1 MSLRRYNPFR
11 RLRNFSISTKLIGVV
26 AVFLLAIVG
35 LILTMTLAL
44 RVMTGVRAYVE
55 GEGLWSKAQKDA
67 VYFLAR
73 YTQTQ
78 DEADYQRFTGAF
90 AVPLGD
96 RGARNE
102 LLKPSPDPDVV
113 RRGFVAGGLDPEDI
127 GSMVFLF
134 RHFETVGFFAKAL
147 SLWEVADRDADD
159 LLDTARAIHQ
169 AVLVRRLTP
178 AAQAQFLARID
189 RINADVTPIEKQF
202 SETLGAGARV
212 VQTLLLALLV
222 IVALLLTMLGLLV
235 SWLISNDLG
244 LSIAGLRDGAI
255 RVAGGE
261 LTHRIQVRARDELGE
276 LAMVFNDMIERRRD
290 AEVALTTATEFRERI
305 MESSTNAI
313 YTMDRDGR
321 FTTAN
326 KRTCEI
332 TGYPQGELI
341 GLPWA
346 NMVPPEYLPDLFQRF
361 GNTIE
366 GRAPILNY
374 EVPLIRKDGQIVT
387 IMFSVAALSRDGE
400 IFGVVGTAEDI
411 SERKR
416 GQIELQSRADELA
429 RSNQEL
435 EQFAYVA
442 SHDLQEPLRTVSG
455 FAQLLAKRYTGQL
468 GPEAD
473 EYVHYVTTGVQRM
486 KSLIEDLLAYS
497 RVSRDP
503 GAMRQVDL
511 NPVVKTALA
520 NLRGAIDAAAATV
533 VCEPMPALAANERQM
548 VQLFQNLVGNAVK
561 FRGESPPVIHIS
573 AERRADEWQ
582 ITVRDNG
589 IGISERHAQQ
599 VFVLF
604 QRLHSR
610 DKYPGNGI
618 GLTICKKIVDLHGG
632 RIWVVPNET
641 GAVFRFT
648 LRPEGLGC
656 AKPVAA

>member
-1 MSLRRYNPFR
+1 MRLSRYNPFR
-11 RLRNFSISTKLIGVV
+11 RLRNFSISTKLIGMV
-26 AVFLLAIVG
+26 AVFVFAIIG
-35 LILTMTLAL
+35 LILVMILAL
-44 RVMTGVRAYVE
+44 RVTNGVRAYVAA
-55 GEGLWSKAQKDA
+55 EGLWSKGQKDA
-67 VYFLAR
+67 VYFLTR
-73 YTQTQ
+73 YVQTQ
-78 DEADYQRFTGAF
+78 SEADYDRFRNGIAM
-90 AVPLGD
+90 PLGD
-96 RGARNE
+96 RAARTE
-102 LLKPSPDPDVV
+102 LRRPRPAQAEVA
-113 RRGFVAGGLDPEDI
+113 RGFMAGGVPADDVP
-127 GSMVFLF
+127 SMTFLF
-134 RHFETVGFFAKAL
+134 LNFEHVPFFAKAVK
-147 SLWEVADRDADD
+147 LWEEADVYADR
-159 LLDTARAIHQ
+159 LLEVSREIHEAISARH
-169 AVLVRRLTP
+169 LTP
-178 AAQAQFLARID
+178 AAQATFLARID
-189 RINADVTPIEKQF
+189 EINAGVTPIEKQF
-202 SETLGAGARV
+202 SETLGDGARA
-212 VQTLLLALLV
+212 VQTLLFIAL
-222 IVALLLTMLGLLV
+222 IACALLLMLLGLLV
-235 SWLISNDLG
+235 SWLISGDLG

-261 LTHRIQVRARDELGE
+261 LTHRINVRSRDELGE

-313 YTMDRDGR
+313 YTMDREGR
-321 FTTAN
+321 FMTAN

-332 TGYPQGELI
+332 TGYPHDELI
-341 GLPWA
+341 GQPWA
-346 NMVPPEYLPDLFQRF
+346 HMIPPEYLPDLFTRY
-361 GNTIE
+361 GNTID
-366 GRAPILNY
+366 GRGPILNY
-374 EVPLIRKDGQIVT
+374 EVPLIQKSGHIVT
-387 IMFSVAALSRDGE
+387 ITFSITALTRDGE
-400 IFGVVGTAEDI
+400 ISGVVGTAEDI

-416 GQIELQSRADELA
+416 AQIELQSRADELA

-503 GAMRQVDL
+503 GATQRVDL
-511 NPVVKTALA
+511 NHVVKTALA

-533 VCEPMPALAANERQM
+533 VCEPMPTLAANERQM

-573 AERRADEWQ
+573 AERKVDEWQ

-604 QRLHSR
+604 QRLHGR

-648 LRPEGLGC
+648 LRSES
-656 AKPVAA
+656 